1 MDCMSRNDMMME
13 YLGVK
18 DRYTKLCA
26 FIRRVEEG
34 SSPIHDDYP
43 VGELYE
49 QQKAM
54 KEYLDALK
62 SRLEYEGVKTE

>member
-1 MDCMSRNDMMME
+1 MDCMSRNDLTME

-49 QQKAM
+49 QQEAM
-54 KEYLDALK
+54 KNYLCSLK
-62 SRLEYEGVKTE
+62 ARLEYEGVKTE